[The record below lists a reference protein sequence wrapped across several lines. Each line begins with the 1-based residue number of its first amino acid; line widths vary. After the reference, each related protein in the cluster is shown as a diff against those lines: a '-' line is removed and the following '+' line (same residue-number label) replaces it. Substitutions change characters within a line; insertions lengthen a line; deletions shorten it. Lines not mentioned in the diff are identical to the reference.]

1 MFVESPHEAERKR
14 SRLDRYL
21 QQSAHNCVNLGGT
34 ARFSSFT
41 LVRDVFYRR
50 DKMIDIRYLRDN
62 VEAVI
67 ERLQTRQKDF
77 SYLRQVVEVDAKMRK
92 ALVDV
97 EELKAKRNELSKQ
110 IGEFKRQKLDTT
122 AIMEQVSGM
131 ADRIKELDE
140 AIELDQQFIHQT
152 LLETPNIPHQKAVV
166 GKSEADNVELRRYLT
181 PTSFSFSP
189 LAHWDLAEKLDI
201 IDFDRGVKI
210 AGPRFVVYK
219 GLGARLERALI
230 QFMMDVH
237 AMEHGYTELIPPFI
251 NNKESLT
258 ATGQLPKFE
267 DDLFKLN
274 MEGKDYY
281 LNPTCEVPAINYHRD
296 EVLKKADLPLRYV
309 GFTTAFRKEAG
320 AAGRDTRGI
329 IRLHQFNKV
338 ELIAFT
344 TPEQGY
350 DIHDQMLQHAEKI
363 LQLLELPYRVIE
375 LCTGDLGAAMAKTYD
390 IEVWLPSY
398 DTYREIASISNAE
411 TYQARRAN
419 IRFKDQVDSKTEFVH
434 TLNGSGLAIGRTVVA
449 ILENFQ
455 QPDGSVLIPK
465 ALQPY
470 MKTDVIK

>member
-1 MFVESPHEAERKR
+1 
-14 SRLDRYL
+14 
-21 QQSAHNCVNLGGT
+21 
-34 ARFSSFT
+34 
-41 LVRDVFYRR
+41 
-50 DKMIDIRYLRDN
+50 MIDIRMIREN
-62 VEAVI
+62 VEQVI

-77 SYLRQVVEVDAKMRK
+77 SYLRNIVQVDARMRR
-92 ALVDV
+92 ALVEV
-97 EELKAKRNELSKQ
+97 EELKATRNDVSKQ
-110 IGEFKRQKLDTT
+110 IGELKREKKDAT
-122 AIMEQVSGM
+122 AQMEQVAGIGE
-131 ADRIKELDE
+131 RIQALDE
-140 AIELDQQFIHQT
+140 SIESDRDLIHQT
-152 LLETPNIPHQKAVV
+152 LLETPNIPHQNAIV
-166 GKSEADNVELRRYLT
+166 GKSEEDNKEVRKYLT
-181 PTSFSFSP
+181 PTSFSFAP
-189 LAHWDLAEKLDI
+189 IPHWDLAEQLDI
-201 IDFDRGVKI
+201 IDFERGVKI

-219 GLGARLERALI
+219 GLGARLERALM
-230 QFMMDVH
+230 QFMMDTH
-237 AMEHGYTELIPPFI
+237 ALDHGYIELIPPYI

-338 ELIAFT
+338 ELIAFAS
-344 TPEQGY
+344 PQEGY
-350 DIHDQMLQHAEKI
+350 VVHEQMLKDAEKI

-375 LCTGDLGAAMAKTYD
+375 LCTADLGAAMAKTYD

-398 DTYREIASISNAE
+398 DAYKEIASISNAE

-419 IRFKDQVDSKTEFVH
+419 IRYKENAESKPEYVH

-449 ILENFQ
+449 ILENYQ
-455 QPDGSVLIPK
+455 QADGSILIPK
-465 ALQPY
+465 VLQPY

>member
-1 MFVESPHEAERKR
+1 
-14 SRLDRYL
+14 
-21 QQSAHNCVNLGGT
+21 
-34 ARFSSFT
+34 
-41 LVRDVFYRR
+41 
-50 DKMIDIRYLRDN
+50 MIDIRLLREN
-62 VEAVI
+62 VEHVI

-77 SYLRQVVEVDAKMRK
+77 SYLRQVVDVDERMRK
-92 ALVDV
+92 TLVEV
-97 EELKAKRNELSKQ
+97 EELKASRNELSKQ
-110 IGEFKRQKLDTT
+110 IGESKREGNDATKLMEHVAGLGETIQALDA
-122 AIMEQVSGM
+122 AIE
-131 ADRIKELDE
+131 ADRE
-140 AIELDQQFIHQT
+140 FIHQM
-152 LLETPNIPHQKAVV
+152 LLETPNIPYQDAIV
-166 GKSEADNVELRRYLT
+166 GVSEEDNVEVRKHLT
-181 PTSFSFSP
+181 PPVFSFP
-189 LAHWDLAEKLDI
+189 PVPHWDLAEQLDI
-201 IDFDRGVKI
+201 IDFERGVKI

-219 GLGARLERALI
+219 GLGARLERALM

-237 AMEHGYTELIPPFI
+237 AMDHGYTELIPPYI

-329 IRLHQFNKV
+329 IRLHQFSKV
-338 ELIAFT
+338 ELIAFAS
-344 TPEQGY
+344 PEDGY
-350 DIHDQMLQHAEKI
+350 VIHEQMLNDAEKI

-398 DTYREIASISNAE
+398 DAYKEIASISNAE

-419 IRFKDQVDSKTEFVH
+419 IRYKEQPESKPEFVH

-449 ILENFQ
+449 ILENYQ
-455 QPDGSVLIPK
+455 QADGSILVPKVL
-465 ALQPY
+465 QSY

>member
-1 MFVESPHEAERKR
+1 
-14 SRLDRYL
+14 
-21 QQSAHNCVNLGGT
+21 
-34 ARFSSFT
+34 
-41 LVRDVFYRR
+41 
-50 DKMIDIRYLRDN
+50 MIDIRMIREN
-62 VEAVI
+62 VEQVI

-77 SYLRQVVEVDAKMRK
+77 SYLRNIVQVDARMRR
-92 ALVDV
+92 ALVEV
-97 EELKAKRNELSKQ
+97 EELKATRNDVSKQ
-110 IGEFKRQKLDTT
+110 IGELKREKKDAT
-122 AIMEQVSGM
+122 AQMEQVAGIGE
-131 ADRIKELDE
+131 RIQALDE
-140 AIELDQQFIHQT
+140 SIESDRDLIHQT
-152 LLETPNIPHQKAVV
+152 LLETPNIPHQNAIV
-166 GKSEADNVELRRYLT
+166 GKSEEDNKEVRKHLT
-181 PTSFSFSP
+181 PTSFSFAP
-189 LAHWDLAEKLDI
+189 IPHWDLAEQLDI
-201 IDFDRGVKI
+201 IDFERGVKI

-219 GLGARLERALI
+219 GLGARLERALM
-230 QFMMDVH
+230 QFMMDTH
-237 AMEHGYTELIPPFI
+237 ALDHGYIELIPPYI

-344 TPEQGY
+344 SPQEGY
-350 DIHDQMLQHAEKI
+350 VIHEQMLKDAEKI

-375 LCTGDLGAAMAKTYD
+375 LCTADLGAAMAKTYD

-398 DTYREIASISNAE
+398 DAYKEIASISNAE

-419 IRFKDQVDSKTEFVH
+419 IRYKENAESKPEYVH

-449 ILENFQ
+449 ILENYQ
-455 QPDGSVLIPK
+455 QADGSILIPK
-465 ALQPY
+465 VLQPY

>member
-1 MFVESPHEAERKR
+1 
-14 SRLDRYL
+14 
-21 QQSAHNCVNLGGT
+21 
-34 ARFSSFT
+34 
-41 LVRDVFYRR
+41 
-50 DKMIDIRYLRDN
+50 MIDIRLLRDD
-62 VEAVI
+62 VEQVI
-67 ERLQTRQKDF
+67 KRLQTRQKDY
-77 SYLRQVVEVDAKMRK
+77 SYLRQVVEVDARMRK
-92 ALVDV
+92 ALVEV
-97 EELKAKRNELSKQ
+97 EELKATRNEASKQ
-110 IGEFKRQKLDTT
+110 IGELKRQNKDVSSL
-122 AIMEQVSGM
+122 MEQIAG
-131 ADRIKELDE
+131 IGETIQTLDE
-140 AIELDQQFIHQT
+140 SIEKDHEWIHQN
-152 LLETPNIPHQKAVV
+152 LLETPNIPYQNAIV
-166 GKSEADNVELRRYLT
+166 GVSEEDNVEIRKHLT
-181 PTSFSFSP
+181 PTTFSFSP
-189 LAHWDLAEKLDI
+189 LPHWDLAEQLNI
-201 IDFDRGVKI
+201 IDFERGVKI

-219 GLGARLERALI
+219 GLGARLERALM
-230 QFMMDVH
+230 QFMMDTH
-237 AMEHGYTELIPPFI
+237 AIDHGYVELIPPYI

-338 ELIAFT
+338 ELIAFS

-350 DIHDQMLQHAEKI
+350 VIHEQMVKDAEKI

-398 DTYREIASISNAE
+398 DAYKEIASISNAE

-419 IRFKDQVDSKTEFVH
+419 IRYKEDAESKPEFVH
-434 TLNGSGLAIGRTVVA
+434 TLNGSGLAVGRTVVA
-449 ILENFQ
+449 ILENYQ
-455 QPDGSVLIPK
+455 QADGSILVPK
-465 ALQPY
+465 VLQPY

>member
-1 MFVESPHEAERKR
+1 
-14 SRLDRYL
+14 
-21 QQSAHNCVNLGGT
+21 
-34 ARFSSFT
+34 
-41 LVRDVFYRR
+41 
-50 DKMIDIRYLRDN
+50 MIDIRYLR
-62 VEAVI
+62 EHTEEVI
-67 ERLQTRQKDF
+67 ERLQTRQGDF
-77 SYLRQVVEVDAKMRK
+77 SYLRNVVEVDANMRK

-97 EELKAKRNELSKQ
+97 EDLKAKRNELSKQ
-110 IGEFKRQKLDTT
+110 IGEYKRQNLD
-122 AIMEQVSGM
+122 ASKIMEQVAGM
-131 ADRIKELDE
+131 ADTIKALDE
-140 AIELDQQFIHQT
+140 SIEQDQAFIHQT
-152 LLETPNIPHQKAVV
+152 LLETPNIPHQNAVV
-166 GKSEADNVELRRYLT
+166 GKNEDDNKELRSFLS
-181 PTSFSFSP
+181 PTTFDFSP
-189 LAHWDLAEKLDI
+189 RAHWDSAEHLDL

-210 AGPRFVVYK
+210 AGPRFVAYK
-219 GLGARLERALI
+219 GLGARLERSLI

-237 AMEHGYTELIPPFI
+237 SIEHGYTELIPPFI

-281 LNPTCEVPAINYHRD
+281 LNPTCEVPAINFHRD
-296 EVLKKADLPLRYV
+296 EVLKASDLPIRYV

-344 TPEQGY
+344 KPDQGY
-350 DIHDQMLQHAEKI
+350 EIHDQMLGHAEKI

-398 DTYREIASISNAE
+398 QAYKEIASISNAE

-419 IRFKDQVDSKTEFVH
+419 IRFKDHVDSKTEFVH
-434 TLNGSGLAIGRTVVA
+434 TLNGSGLAVGRTVVA
-449 ILENFQ
+449 ILENYQ
-455 QPDGSVLIPK
+455 QADGTVAVPK
-465 ALQPY
+465 ALIPY
-470 MKTDVIK
+470 MKVDVMK